1 MPSLYEFDS
10 LLKNLNHT
18 SIFSFSAPVPFT
30 RLYII
35 RDGNVPGDARGVSR
49 VARRSLLRSAFV
61 VPPDHVHEVG
71 PGDQAVRP
79 AAALLLPPPLL
90 VQVGRVQQL
99 RRQEGARGRHPL
111 GDVPE
116 EPLRV
121 VVDEGDRRPV
131 LPQAPCSSDL
141 RGDTRVL

>member
-1 MPSLYEFDS
+1 MASLYEFDS

-71 PGDQAVRP
+71 PGDQAVR
-79 AAALLLPPPLL
+79 
-90 VQVGRVQQL
+90 
-99 RRQEGARGRHPL
+99 HF
-111 GDVPE
+111 
-116 EPLRV
+116 
-121 VVDEGDRRPV
+121 
-131 LPQAPCSSDL
+131 
-141 RGDTRVL
+141 T